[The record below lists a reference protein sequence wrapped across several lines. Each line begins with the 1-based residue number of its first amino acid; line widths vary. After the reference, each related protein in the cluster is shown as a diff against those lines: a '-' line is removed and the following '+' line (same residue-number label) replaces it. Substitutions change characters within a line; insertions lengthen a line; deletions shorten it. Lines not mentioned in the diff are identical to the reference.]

1 MKFGID
7 MGHNCP
13 PHDVGASGVRQE
25 DVVIKEVGT
34 RLIAKLAAAGHS
46 VINCTPTSAVSVNDS
61 LRKRANKANSNNVD
75 IFVSIHFNAFQPTSK
90 AMGAEVYGI
99 SQTSQAI
106 AKSVLTEIVK
116 LGFKNRGVKNTRFSV
131 LVNTSMPAILIEC
144 CFVDSQA
151 DMDLFDA
158 EKMAEAIKVGLIGD
172 ADDNSTPEP
181 ATLRIT
187 QKTVLKPSTEQSSEL
202 EASTLVGIEPGDY
215 AVLDVRLEE
224 RHFWVKWPDKS
235 QANRDEHF
243 IFEEFAKIVQ

>member
-13 PHDVGASGVRQE
+13 PHDIGASGVRQE

-46 VINCTPTSAVSVNDS
+46 VINCTPTSAVSLNDS

-75 IFVSIHFNAFQPTSK
+75 IFVSIHFNAFNTK

-151 DMDLFDA
+151 DMALFDA

-172 ADDNSTPEP
+172 AEDNSTPEP

-187 QKTVLKPSTEQSSEL
+187 QKTVLKPSTDQSSEL
-202 EASTLVGIEPGDY
+202 EASTLFEIEPGDY
-215 AVLDVRLEE
+215 PVLDVRREE
-224 RHFWVKWPDKS
+224 RHFFVKWPDKS
-235 QANRDEHF
+235 FGNRDEHF
-243 IFEEFAKIVQ
+243 VFEEVAKIV

>member
-13 PHDVGASGVRQE
+13 PHDIGASGVRQE

-46 VINCTPTSAVSVNDS
+46 VINCTPTSAVSLNDS

-75 IFVSIHFNAFQPTSK
+75 IFVSIHFNAFNTK

-172 ADDNSTPEP
+172 AEDNSTPEP

-187 QKTVLKPSTEQSSEL
+187 QKTVLKPSTDQSSEL
-202 EASTLVGIEPGDY
+202 EASTLFEIEPGDY
-215 AVLDVRLEE
+215 PVLDVRREE
-224 RHFWVKWPDKS
+224 RHFFVKWPDKS
-235 QANRDEHF
+235 FGNRDEHF
-243 IFEEFAKIVQ
+243 VFEEVAKIV

>member
-13 PHDVGASGVRQE
+13 PHDIGASGVRQE

-46 VINCTPTSAVSVNDS
+46 VINCTPTSAVSLNDS

-75 IFVSIHFNAFQPTSK
+75 IFVSIHFNAFQPTTK
-90 AMGAEVYGI
+90 AMGSEVYGI

-158 EKMAEAIKVGLIGD
+158 EKMAEAIKVGLIGED
-172 ADDNSTPEP
+172 
-181 ATLRIT
+181 R
-187 QKTVLKPSTEQSSEL
+187 
-202 EASTLVGIEPGDY
+202 
-215 AVLDVRLEE
+215 
-224 RHFWVKWPDKS
+224 KS
-235 QANRDEHF
+235 
-243 IFEEFAKIVQ
+243 VV

>member
-13 PHDVGASGVRQE
+13 PHDIGASGVRQE

-34 RLIAKLAAAGHS
+34 RLIAKLGAAGHS
-46 VINCTPTSAVSVNDS
+46 VINCTPTSAVSLNDS

-75 IFVSIHFNAFQPTSK
+75 IFVSIHFNAFNTK

-151 DMDLFDA
+151 DMALFDA

-172 ADDNSTPEP
+172 AEDNSTPEP

-187 QKTVLKPSTEQSSEL
+187 QKTILKPSTEQSSEL
-202 EASTLVGIEPGDY
+202 ESSTLFEIEPGDY
-215 AVLDVRLEE
+215 PVLDVRLEE
-224 RHFWVKWPDKS
+224 RHFFVKWPDKS
-235 QANRDEHF
+235 FGNRDEHF
-243 IFEEFAKIVQ
+243 VFEEFAEIV

>member
-1 MKFGID
+1 
-7 MGHNCP
+7 
-13 PHDVGASGVRQE
+13 
-25 DVVIKEVGT
+25 
-34 RLIAKLAAAGHS
+34 
-46 VINCTPTSAVSVNDS
+46 
-61 LRKRANKANSNNVD
+61 
-75 IFVSIHFNAFQPTSK
+75 
-90 AMGAEVYGI
+90 
-99 SQTSQAI
+99 
-106 AKSVLTEIVK
+106 
-116 LGFKNRGVKNTRFSV
+116 
-131 LVNTSMPAILIEC
+131 MPAILIEC

-151 DMDLFDA
+151 DMALFDA

-202 EASTLVGIEPGDY
+202 EASTLVEIEPGDY
-215 AVLDVRLEE
+215 AVFDVRLEE

>member
-13 PHDVGASGVRQE
+13 PHDIGASGVRQE

-46 VINCTPTSAVSVNDS
+46 VINCTPTSAVSLNDS

-75 IFVSIHFNAFQPTSK
+75 IFVSIHFNAFNTK

-151 DMDLFDA
+151 DMALFDA

-172 ADDNSTPEP
+172 AEDNSTPEP

-187 QKTVLKPSTEQSSEL
+187 QKTILKPSTEQSSEL
-202 EASTLVGIEPGDY
+202 ESSTLFEIEPGDY
-215 AVLDVRLEE
+215 PVLDVRREE
-224 RHFWVKWPDKS
+224 RHFFVKWPDKS
-235 QANRDEHF
+235 FGNRDEHF
-243 IFEEFAKIVQ
+243 VFEEFAKIV

>member
-13 PHDVGASGVRQE
+13 PHDIGASGVRQE

-46 VINCTPTSAVSVNDS
+46 VINCTPTSAVSLNDS

-75 IFVSIHFNAFQPTSK
+75 IFVSIHFNAFNKK
-90 AMGAEVYGI
+90 AVGAEVYGI

-151 DMDLFDA
+151 DMALFDA

-172 ADDNSTPEP
+172 AEDNSTPEP

-202 EASTLVGIEPGDY
+202 ESSTLFEIEPGDY
-215 AVLDVRLEE
+215 PVLDVRREE
-224 RHFWVKWPDKS
+224 RHFFVKWPDKS
-235 QANRDEHF
+235 FGNRDEHF
-243 IFEEFAKIVQ
+243 VFEEFAKIV

>member
-13 PHDVGASGVRQE
+13 PHDIGASGVRQE

-46 VINCTPTSAVSVNDS
+46 VINCTPTSAVSLNDS

-75 IFVSIHFNAFQPTSK
+75 IFVSIHFNAFNKK
-90 AMGAEVYGI
+90 AVGAEVYGI

-151 DMDLFDA
+151 DMALFDA

-172 ADDNSTPEP
+172 AEDNSTPEP

-187 QKTVLKPSTEQSSEL
+187 QKTILKPSTEQSSEL
-202 EASTLVGIEPGDY
+202 ESSTLFEIEPGDY
-215 AVLDVRLEE
+215 PVLDVRREE
-224 RHFWVKWPDKS
+224 RHFFVKWPDKS
-235 QANRDEHF
+235 FGNRDEHF
-243 IFEEFAKIVQ
+243 VFEEFAKIVQ